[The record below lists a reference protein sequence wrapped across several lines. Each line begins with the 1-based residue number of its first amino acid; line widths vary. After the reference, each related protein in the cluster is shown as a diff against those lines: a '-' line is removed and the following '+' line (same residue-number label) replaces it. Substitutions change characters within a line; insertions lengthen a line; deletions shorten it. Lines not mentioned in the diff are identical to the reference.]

1 MTEKDLKKGITK
13 RPKKRQ
19 KKGTQ
24 KWLKLSE
31 FSLSKFSSC
40 RETIRMRN

>member
-19 KKGTQ
+19 KKE
-24 KWLKLSE
+24 LK
-31 FSLSKFSSC
+31 
-40 RETIRMRN
+40 NG